1 MATLEADI
9 DANLLQLGSSYFPQ
23 GHDMSDQDIEIAL
36 MKARIEQMQKDVSE
50 IKASVS
56 DLVDAWKSAGMMV
69 SLVKTAA
76 AIVLS
81 VGVILGAFKLG
92 IMPSEAG
99 K

>member
-1 MATLEADI
+1 MTTEQRIAALEAKLEQQIKEI
-9 DANLLQLGSSYFPQ
+9 DGLR
-23 GHDMSDQDIEIAL
+23 SDVRE
-36 MKARIEQMQKDVSE
+36 
-50 IKASVS
+50 
-56 DLVDAWKSAGMMV
+56 LVDAWKAAGAMV

>member
-1 MATLEADI
+1 MSLI
-9 DANLLQLGSSYFPQ
+9 DANLLQLGSSYFSQ

-76 AIVLS
+76 AVVLAL
-81 VGVILGAFKLG
+81 GVIVGAFKLG